1 MGSRAL
7 TRNAGDGLI
16 ETVGAAVE
24 ALGPTAEC
32 ASESALWSRVST
44 VCCVP
49 VLTTAKGRRDGADQ
63 G

>member
-1 MGSRAL
+1 VGNRAL

-32 ASESALWSRVST
+32 AIGECFVVA
-44 VCCVP
+44 
-49 VLTTAKGRRDGADQ
+49 GFDGMLCSGVDD
-63 G
+63 GERET